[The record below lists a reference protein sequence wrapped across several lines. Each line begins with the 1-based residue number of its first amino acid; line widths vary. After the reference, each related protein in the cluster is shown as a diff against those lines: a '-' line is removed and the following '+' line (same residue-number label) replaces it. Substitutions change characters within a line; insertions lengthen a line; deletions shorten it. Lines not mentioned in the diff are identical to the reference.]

1 MFWSQKTGHCS
12 HHSSSTFIFSS
23 PQLVGLSQRHP
34 PTPPPTGPSPLSGSG
49 DGIYNLYDPVQGR
62 VSANGHVSAAKVVV
76 N

>member
-1 MFWSQKTGHCS
+1 M
-12 HHSSSTFIFSS
+12 
-23 PQLVGLSQRHP
+23 
-34 PTPPPTGPSPLSGSG
+34 PPPTGPSPLSGSG